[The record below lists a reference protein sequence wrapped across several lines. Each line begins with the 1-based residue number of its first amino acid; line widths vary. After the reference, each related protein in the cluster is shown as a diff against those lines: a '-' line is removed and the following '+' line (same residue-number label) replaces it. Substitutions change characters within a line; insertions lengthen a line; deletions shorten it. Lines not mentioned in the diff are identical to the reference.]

1 MANDSKIV
9 ITAGLQIPETI
20 HNIQDEL
27 TKEVAPNLSLEISCV
42 IKDNSLKAIQE
53 QISSISKTLDINVDA
68 QNIQQSIKNAVNTE
82 PVKISVEA
90 DIKSGELKRQAK
102 EFKEIWNIGFAGESK
117 ERVKELNAQLRE
129 MLAEYDKAKKSMN
142 YDEILSSWE
151 KLTNFVNEYGN
162 SIRKVTPE
170 AQKLND
176 ILSKSAILI
185 EENGVDYKALEQ
197 IYKDKNK
204 ITEVLN
210 NTLGIGNWSYYREKA
225 SYGFDQLVTELNSD
239 LFKDAD
245 KISEHIVEGLEKIA
259 SIRNADKN
267 DMAEWEKYE
276 EQSLARD
283 ASYWESRK
291 NAVLDSLYAIRKEE
305 IVNFENDGWV
315 DILSDDE
322 IKHEQEQI
330 RSYAEILEEGK
341 RKIEDL
347 KIQIKA
353 ESGDEIKGFSSR
365 FTADAEGNLNG
376 FVLAIQKSNGEVE
389 NLYHKLVEVEDETG
403 KITREWARTQITGSD
418 SGIEKFLVKATKAAN
433 ALERQMINLKAA
445 ADDQSAPRPITSEE
459 SIGKVTEAYNKA
471 TLAIE
476 KLRTADA
483 TTFTE
488 LDNEARKAVDELNN
502 VIKTARNADTA
513 ATKLR
518 AKPIE
523 TIKAEETAGLS
534 ELSTT
539 ISNSVIPN
547 VEILTS
553 RIETLRS
560 ELGEVKDK
568 QGLTDYLNKLTEL
581 EADFKAIEAQ
591 AKAVKAAIS
600 DLDKVS
606 GSAQFKNNASNPDVV
621 SQMSNISAIR
631 NEYTQLLKSLEQAK
645 SPEAIQAISNK
656 LAELKPRFDA
666 VISSSNALSNTLKN
680 DDATAKFGAK
690 LDALRNRMEA
700 FANAN
705 QKAIESTRKM
715 RSGNTFAEEW
725 QNMLSQ
731 LNNPNI
737 DANGLQRL
745 TEQFRNFTGE
755 ARTAG
760 TVTSHLFDNMENQ
773 LKMMASRWV
782 SLYAIIGKIRTMIN
796 YVTELDAAMTKLKR
810 VTDETAKGYEDFLEV
825 AKNSARE
832 TNTTLVDTVE
842 QAAKWAK
849 SGYDAATSA
858 ELAKTSLI
866 YSIVGDIDND
876 TAVSDLVTA
885 IRGFRLEAEDAM
897 SVVDKLDALNNKYAT
912 DAKSLGEGLRVS
924 ASAMAAANN
933 DLDQTLAL
941 LTGATE
947 ITQNA
952 QETGQAIKTITM
964 RLRGKLY
971 ASIQGNLYALIRVI
985 TTISVKG

>member
-27 TKEVAPNLSLEISCV
+27 NREVAPNLSLEISCV

-53 QISSISKTLDINVDA
+53 QISSISKTLDISVDA
-68 QNIQQSIKNAVNTE
+68 QNIQQSISNATRNQQVRVNVTTE
-82 PVKISVEA
+82 INK
-90 DIKSGELKRQAK
+90 GELIRQAK
-102 EFKEIWNIGFAGESK
+102 EI
-117 ERVKELNAQLRE
+117 
-129 MLAEYDKAKKSMN
+129 
-142 YDEILSSWE
+142 E
-151 KLTNFVNEYGN
+151 K
-162 SIRKVTPE
+162 
-170 AQKLND
+170 
-176 ILSKSAILI
+176 
-185 EENGVDYKALEQ
+185 
-197 IYKDKNK
+197 
-204 ITEVLN
+204 
-210 NTLGIGNWSYYREKA
+210 TLGIVYPKGQTEALRTELKGLLSEYQKA
-225 SYGFDQLVTELNSD
+225 FDTSGYSKEAENQMSKILQFALSHKQEEQLVNEELKHQQERIKEIQREQQKVFITAKQYAALQKEAEAQGTNAKVMLDRMLGGSTGWTTNINKVSNPNKPYYWSDFAHEVNSINPLKDAIVNEGDIVQGVRDLADIFSKSFTQIDDSIEKNKAELNNWAIFLMETVGKVTGRSP
-239 LFKDAD
+239 FAD
-245 KISEHIVEGLEKIA
+245 SAWI
-259 SIRNADKN
+259 
-267 DMAEWEKYE
+267 
-276 EQSLARD
+276 
-283 ASYWESRK
+283 
-291 NAVLDSLYAIRKEE
+291 
-305 IVNFENDGWV
+305 
-315 DILSDDE
+315 DIGTDE
-322 IKHEQEQI
+322 IKQTEQNVQALAKGMQTI
-330 RSYAEILEEGK
+330 AA
-341 RKIEDL
+341 L
-347 KIQIKA
+347 KESIK
-353 ESGDEIKGFSSR
+353 SSDPNGVQSV
-365 FTADAEGNLNG
+365 TADWTQDAERNLNG
-376 FVLAIQKSNGEVE
+376 FVLNVHKATGEVE
-389 NLYHKLVEVEDETG
+389 RLHYALDETG
-403 KITREWARTQITGSD
+403 ESFERIQITGSD
-418 SGIEKFLVKATKAAN
+418 SGVERMLVKATQAAN
-433 ALERQMINLKAA
+433 NLERKMINLKAA
-445 ADDQSAPRPITSEE
+445 ADDQSAPRSITSEE

-471 TLAIE
+471 TSAIE

-483 TTFTE
+483 TTFIE

-547 VEILTS
+547 VENLTS

-560 ELGEVKDK
+560 ELSEVKDK

-581 EADFKAIEAQ
+581 EADFKAIETQ
-591 AKAVKAAIS
+591 AKAVKRAIS

-606 GSAQFKNNASNPDVV
+606 GSTQFKNNASNPDVV
-621 SQMSNISAIR
+621 SQMSNISALR
-631 NEYTQLLKSLEQAK
+631 DEYTQLLNSLGQAK
-645 SPEAIQAISNK
+645 SPEAIQVISNK

-680 DDATAKFGAK
+680 DDAAAKFGAK

-725 QNMLSQ
+725 QNMLAQ

-760 TVTSHLFDNMENQ
+760 TVTSHLFDNMGNQ
-773 LKMMASRWV
+773 IKMLASRWL
-782 SLYAIIGKIRTMIN
+782 SLYAIVGKIRTMID
-796 YVTELDAAMTKLKR
+796 YVTQLDAAMTKLKR
-810 VTDETAKGYEDFLEV
+810 VTDETAKGYEEFLET
-825 AKNSARE
+825 AKRSAKE

-842 QAAKWAK
+842 QASKWAK
-849 SGYDAATSA
+849 AGFSAAESA

-885 IRGFRLEAEDAM
+885 LKGFRLEAEDAM

-964 RLRGKLY
+964 RLRGKFY
-971 ASIQGNLYALIRVI
+971 ASIWGNSYA
-985 TTISVKG
+985 TK